1 MKLKRYPSKIL
12 LFGEYTVLFGG
23 QALAI
28 PYPRYSGIWKKVN
41 FRTHDQFA
49 ALVEFLNKVNN
60 QLKCPLDLVKFE
72 SFLENQYLFDTSIP
86 LGVGLGSSAALTA
99 SIYDMFADPHQLGLY
114 ERKDDLA
121 LIESFYHGKSS
132 GFDALVSL
140 QQKTIIQTGS
150 DITEIEKLAPVLYT
164 YLLHTESPR
173 NTHTLIQWFQQA
185 SGETRFLF
193 NLERL
198 AQESRVAINQ
208 YVHGEDASKSIHTI
222 SQLQLEF
229 LDFLIHP
236 GLKHLWKKSLA
247 EGAQLLK
254 ICGAGG
260 GGCYLLFSLDRI
272 HDRYWNNF
280 RIEEINFENLQIEP
294 WAHK

>member
-41 FRTHDQFA
+41 YRTLNQFA
-49 ALVEFLNKVNN
+49 DLVDFLKEVNK
-60 QLKCPLDLVKFE
+60 QLICPLDLVKFE
-72 SFLENQYLFDTSIP
+72 SFLKNQYLFDTSIP

-99 SIYDMFADPHQLGLY
+99 SIYDMFAIPDQLDLF
-114 ERKDDLA
+114 ERKNDLA

-150 DITEIEKLAPVLYT
+150 ALIEVEKLKPVIYT

-173 NTHTLIQWFQQA
+173 NTHTLIKWFQQA
-185 SGETRFLF
+185 SGEARFHF
-193 NLERL
+193 NIERL
-198 AQESRVAINQ
+198 AQESRVAIHQ
-208 YVHGEDASKSIHTI
+208 YLHGEDASKSIQTI
-222 SQLQLEF
+222 SRMQLEF

-236 GLKHLWKKSLA
+236 ELKHPWKKSLA
-247 EGAQLLK
+247 EGSQFLK

-260 GGCYLLFSLDRI
+260 GGCYLLFSFDRI
-272 HDRYWNNF
+272 HDHYWNNF
-280 RIEEINFENLQIEP
+280 RIEEINFENLQTLGS
-294 WAHK
+294 